1 LSDSPGSGGNVL
13 TRLAAMAS
21 FDAMMHATMPY
32 RLAAEAVLLLHLAF
46 IVFAVLGA
54 ALTARWRWVVWVHV
68 PAAAWGFFV
77 ELTGRVC
84 PLTDAENAL
93 RIRAGQS
100 GYSESFLE
108 HYLLSCRPDPGR
120 AVPARRRGRG
130 GECGDL
136 RLDFLSSS

>member
-1 LSDSPGSGGNVL
+1 
-13 TRLAAMAS
+13 
-21 FDAMMHATMPY
+21 MPY

-108 HYLLSCRPDPGR
+108 HYLLAILYPAGLTRDVQFLLAAGVVVVNVAIYGLIFYHRHR
-120 AVPARRRGRG
+120 AKHTG
-130 GECGDL
+130 
-136 RLDFLSSS
+136 S